1 MWRRRGGDRPSGG
14 GSRNGVEAEAKDW
27 RVAQEAAFQL
37 AKKVAAGN
45 RRSPALLCHFVDRLQ
60 LGTDGFPLR
69 QLKRWVK
76 AERICTVASG
86 VGISS
91 KLLKISLREQPLIQT
106 LFDKCMKW
114 KQDACSLLNDADCL
128 LNVDVMGARSLLS
141 FSSTVPSIEEIEKSL
156 EIAGRFPTI
165 YASCRLCI
173 VLFDGVIW
181 LKKALEVSVPSN
193 LRDIYHVNLYVK
205 VHGPSVMDTVL
216 AEMEASGTSN
226 NMKFAVN
233 GCILIRTLDGA
244 NVEKRQEV
252 GEENF
257 IIFGAES
264 S

>member
-1 MWRRRGGDRPSGG
+1 
-14 GSRNGVEAEAKDW
+14 
-27 RVAQEAAFQL
+27 
-37 AKKVAAGN
+37 
-45 RRSPALLCHFVDRLQ
+45 
-60 LGTDGFPLR
+60 
-69 QLKRWVK
+69 
-76 AERICTVASG
+76 
-86 VGISS
+86 
-91 KLLKISLREQPLIQT
+91 
-106 LFDKCMKW
+106 MKW
-114 KQDACSLLNDADCL
+114 KQDACSLLNDAYCL
-128 LNVDVMGARSLLS
+128 LNVDVMGDQNFSSLSQKLEHQISLVESAIQAAHYLGFEFDMISKLQGACSLLS

-173 VLFDGVIW
+173 VLFDGVVEA
-181 LKKALEVSVPSN
+181 ALHSRIQRREQRLWDLEPHASTSLFSDKTDKLLEN
-193 LRDIYHVNLYVK
+193 GGIYLSIFSCYVC
-205 VHGPSVMDTVL
+205 VVL

-233 GCILIRTLDGA
+233 GCILIRTLDEA